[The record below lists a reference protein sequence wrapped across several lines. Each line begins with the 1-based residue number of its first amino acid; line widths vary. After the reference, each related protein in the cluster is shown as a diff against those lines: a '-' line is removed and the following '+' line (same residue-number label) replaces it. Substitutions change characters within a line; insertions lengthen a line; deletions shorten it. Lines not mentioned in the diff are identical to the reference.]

1 MDYRYAL
8 EEEAPDR
15 KLYLIAAVINRLN
28 QELDEIERQANAA
41 ENLVR
46 TALSRLPE
54 NVMLRQT
61 LDYLNDVR
69 QFVDDSRSVI
79 ASDVESLSGSDVTNA
94 EIQQLGEDLSASLGM
109 TLEIKMQV
117 ERLLSRLEELL

>member
-61 LDYLNDVR
+61 LDYLNDGR

-109 TLEIKMQV
+109 TLEIKIQV

>member
-1 MDYRYAL
+1 MPIPP
-8 EEEAPDR
+8 E
-15 KLYLIAAVINRLN
+15 ITAVINRLN

-41 ENLVR
+41 QNLVR

-54 NVMLRQT
+54 NAMLRQT

-79 ASDVESLSGSDVTNA
+79 TSDVESISGSDVTNA
-94 EIQQLGEDLSASLGM
+94 EIQQLGEDLAASLGM

>member
-1 MDYRYAL
+1 
-8 EEEAPDR
+8 
-15 KLYLIAAVINRLN
+15 
-28 QELDEIERQANAA
+28 ELDEIERQANAA
-41 ENLVR
+41 QNLVR